1 MVSPCGIFTSMVNDK
16 ELKQRSAYG
25 KIKRAER
32 EAITTWT
39 NVLYPDKDAV
49 ALEREWEHRKTRAF
63 AKYCYKNISKA
74 APSGRLWKDVFKDVT
89 GQDLIKY
96 ATDLTR
102 KKL

>member
-1 MVSPCGIFTSMVNDK
+1 MVDNK
-16 ELKQRSAYG
+16 QLQLKSVYG

-49 ALEREWEHRKTRAF
+49 ALEREWEHKKIRTF
-63 AKYCYKNISKA
+63 AKHCYKNISKA
-74 APSGRLWKDVFKDVT
+74 APSGRLWKDVFRDVT
-89 GQDLIKY
+89 GQDLIQY
-96 ATDLTR
+96 VTDLTS

>member
-1 MVSPCGIFTSMVNDK
+1 MADNK
-16 ELKQRSAYG
+16 QLQLKSAYG

-63 AKYCYKNISKA
+63 AKYCYKNISKT

-96 ATDLTR
+96 ATDLAS